1 MKKYTYPA
9 VLYRDEERDVYIIA
23 MFDLGIVAEGDTMEE
38 AHKAARESLDTYIEC
53 AYGFDLD
60 LPEASSFEAVI
71 KAHPKELCV
80 LVESSTINKKHKA
93 I

>member
-9 VLYRDEERDVYIIA
+9 VLYRDEERDVYILA
-23 MFDLGIVAEGDTMEE
+23 MFDLGIVSEGDTIEE
-38 AHKAARESLDTYIEC
+38 AHKRGRESLDTYIEC
-53 AYGFDLD
+53 AYGFDLE
-60 LPEASSFEAVI
+60 LPEPSSFEDVI